1 MANKSAETKPTAV
14 RSRDP
19 ERTRAE
25 ILAVAVRE
33 FAEHGFHG
41 ARVERITKAA
51 KCNAR
56 MIYHYFGGKEQL
68 YLAALDSVYAAIR
81 NRETQLQFGTASPA
95 IEARRLVE
103 FTYDYFAE
111 NATFL
116 KMIRNENLLDGQYIK
131 RSQMIRDMSQPFIK
145 AIGGLMQRGHAEGA
159 FSRDPDPVQIYV
171 TIVALSAHHLNNA
184 ATLGTVVGQDLTD
197 PDWQAERR
205 RHAVE
210 AVSYTHLR
218 AHETVLDLVCRLLLE
233 KKKHTT

>member
-1 MANKSAETKPTAV
+1 MSKVPVASKTSTI

-33 FAEHGFHG
+33 FADHGFHG
-41 ARVERITKAA
+41 ARIERITKAA

-68 YLAALDSVYAAIR
+68 YLAALDNVYAAIR
-81 NRETQLQFGTASPA
+81 NRETQLHFGTADPVT
-95 IEARRLVE
+95 EARRLVE

-111 NATFL
+111 NEVFL
-116 KMIRNENLLDGQYIK
+116 KMIRNENLLNGRYIK

-145 AIGGLMQRGHAEGA
+145 AIGALIERG
-159 FSRDPDPVQIYV
+159 FSAGDFAHRPDPVQLYV
-171 TIVALSAHHLNNA
+171 TVVALSAHHLNNA

-197 PDWQAERR
+197 PDWQSERR
-205 RHAVE
+205 RHAVD
-210 AVSYTHLR
+210 VTLTYLGVRGSP
-218 AHETVLDLVCRLLLE
+218 
-233 KKKHTT
+233 

>member
-1 MANKSAETKPTAV
+1 MSKTRVEPKGGAV

-25 ILAVAVRE
+25 ILSVAVSE

-68 YLAALDSVYAAIR
+68 YLAALDNVYAAIR
-81 NRETQLQFGTASPA
+81 NQETQLRFGTAAPA
-95 IEARRLVE
+95 VEARRLVE

-116 KMIRNENLLDGQYIK
+116 KMIRNENLLNGQYIK
-131 RSQMIRDMSQPFIK
+131 RSQMIRDMSQPFIT
-145 AIGGLMQRGHAEGA
+145 AISGLIERGHAEGV
-159 FSRDPDPVQIYV
+159 FLRKPDPVQLYV
-171 TIVALSAHHLNNA
+171 TVVALSAHHLNNA

-197 PDWQAERR
+197 ADWQADRR

-210 AVSYTHLR
+210 V
-218 AHETVLDLVCRLLLE
+218 VLAYLGAPYED
-233 KKKHTT
+233 